1 MVGGN
6 IKRVI
11 LQNIGLVLKLKQN
24 QRSKT

>member
-1 MVGGN
+1 MVGGH
-6 IKRVI
+6 IKHVI